1 MDHTPS
7 PSPLRTTQPDT
18 GDPGHG
24 AAPPPPPA
32 PRKRAGPMLYL
43 TGLVLLVAAGFG
55 TFRFMQ
61 ESAANVAS
69 TRTAME
75 TEAARG
81 PRVVVATVA
90 QGPSIRTIQLLGDAR
105 AYSTATLFAKVSG
118 YLKTVSV
125 DKGDLVTAGQI
136 IAEIESTELESQYQS
151 AVADLDNKQRIAARA
166 RDLLRSGS
174 TAQQAADQAET
185 NLRMAQESVRNLNAI
200 RSYQVL
206 RAPFDGMVVAR
217 FADPGALLQA
227 ATTNQASSLPVIQ
240 LADTTKLRIGAFV
253 EQRDVSAIKPGDEAD
268 IIDASNTERRRT
280 ARISRT
286 AGSLDPRTRTLFI
299 EIDLDNKDNFLVPG
313 SFVQVVLKVPVT
325 SYPQIPVNAVLQ
337 RGPNTVVAVVGPDET
352 VRFRPIRVASTD
364 GIVSNV
370 ADGLKPGEKVGL
382 NVPNDVIEG
391 AKIRA
396 AAAR

>member
-253 EQRDVSAIKPGDEAD
+253 EQRDVSAIKAGDEAD

-299 EIDLDNKDNFLVPG
+299 EIDLDNKDTFLVPG

-337 RGPNTVVAVVGPDET
+337 RGPNTVVAVVGTDET

>member
-253 EQRDVSAIKPGDEAD
+253 EQRDVSAIKAGDEAD

-299 EIDLDNKDNFLVPG
+299 EIDLDNKDIFLVPG

-337 RGPNTVVAVVGPDET
+337 RGPNTVVAVVGTDET

>member
-1 MDHTPS
+1 
-7 PSPLRTTQPDT
+7 
-18 GDPGHG
+18 
-24 AAPPPPPA
+24 
-32 PRKRAGPMLYL
+32 MLYL
-43 TGLVLLVAAGFG
+43 TGLVLLIAAGLG
-55 TFRFMQ
+55 TFRYM
-61 ESAANVAS
+61 ESSATSVANA
-69 TRTAME
+69 RTAME

-105 AYSTATLFAKVSG
+105 AYSTATMFAKVSG
-118 YLKTVSV
+118 YLKSVSV
-125 DKGDLVTAGQI
+125 DKGDMVTAGQI

-185 NLRMAQESVRNLNAI
+185 NLRMAQETVRNLNAI

-206 RAPFDGMVVAR
+206 RAPFSGMVVAR

-253 EQRDVSAIKPGDEAD
+253 EQRDVSAIKAGDEAD

-299 EIDLDNKDNFLVPG
+299 EIDLDNKDTFLVPG

-364 GIVSNV
+364 GIVSNI
-370 ADGLKPGEKVGL
+370 AEGLKPGEKVGL

-396 AAAR
+396 ATAR

>member
-61 ESAANVAS
+61 QSAANVAS

>member
-7 PSPLRTTQPDT
+7 PSPLRTA
-18 GDPGHG
+18 DPGNG
-24 AAPPPPPA
+24 AAPPPA

-43 TGLVLLVAAGFG
+43 TGLVLLIAAGLG
-55 TFRFMQ
+55 TFRYM
-61 ESAANVAS
+61 ESSATSVANA
-69 TRTAME
+69 RTAME

-105 AYSTATLFAKVSG
+105 AYSTATMFAKVSG
-118 YLKTVSV
+118 YLKSVSV
-125 DKGDLVTAGQI
+125 DKGDMVTAGQI

-174 TAQQAADQAET
+174 TAQQSADQAET

-206 RAPFDGMVVAR
+206 RAPFSGMVVAR

-299 EIDLDNKDNFLVPG
+299 EIDLDNKDTFLVPG

-337 RGPNTVVAVVGPDET
+337 RGPNTVVAVVTPDET

-364 GIVSNV
+364 GIVSNI
-370 ADGLKPGEKVGL
+370 AEGLKPGEKVGL

>member
-7 PSPLRTTQPDT
+7 PSPLRTA
-18 GDPGHG
+18 DPGNG
-24 AAPPPPPA
+24 AAPPPA

-43 TGLVLLVAAGFG
+43 TGLVLLIAAGLG
-55 TFRFMQ
+55 TFRYM
-61 ESAANVAS
+61 ESSATSVANA
-69 TRTAME
+69 RTAME

-105 AYSTATLFAKVSG
+105 AYSTATMFAKVSG
-118 YLKTVSV
+118 YLKSVSV
-125 DKGDLVTAGQI
+125 DKGDMVTAGQI

-185 NLRMAQESVRNLNAI
+185 NLRMAQETVRNLNAI

-206 RAPFDGMVVAR
+206 RAPFSGMVVAR

-253 EQRDVSAIKPGDEAD
+253 EQRDVSAIKAGDEAD

-299 EIDLDNKDNFLVPG
+299 EIDLDNKDTFLVPG

-364 GIVSNV
+364 GIVSNI
-370 ADGLKPGEKVGL
+370 AEGLKPGEKVGL

-396 AAAR
+396 ATAR

>member
-7 PSPLRTTQPDT
+7 PSPIRTA
-18 GDPGHG
+18 DPNHG
-24 AAPPPPPA
+24 AAPPPP

-43 TGLVLLVAAGFG
+43 TGLVLLIAAGLG
-55 TFRFMQ
+55 TFRYM
-61 ESAANVAS
+61 ESSATSVANA
-69 TRTAME
+69 RTAME

-81 PRVVVATVA
+81 PRVVVAIVA

-105 AYSTATLFAKVSG
+105 AYSTATMFAKVSG
-118 YLKTVSV
+118 YLKSVSV
-125 DKGDLVTAGQI
+125 DKGDMVTAGQI

-185 NLRMAQESVRNLNAI
+185 NLRMAQETVRNLNAI

-206 RAPFDGMVVAR
+206 RAPFSGMVVAR

-227 ATTNQASSLPVIQ
+227 ATTNQASSLPVVQ

-299 EIDLDNKDNFLVPG
+299 EIDLDNKDTFLVPG

-337 RGPNTVVAVVGPDET
+337 RGPNTVVAVVTPDET

-364 GIVSNV
+364 GIVSNI
-370 ADGLKPGEKVGL
+370 AEGLKPGEKVGL

>member
-7 PSPLRTTQPDT
+7 PSPIRTA
-18 GDPGHG
+18 DPGHG

-43 TGLVLLVAAGFG
+43 TGLVLLIAAGLG
-55 TFRFMQ
+55 TFRYM
-61 ESAANVAS
+61 ESSASNVAS
-69 TRTAME
+69 ARTAME

-90 QGPSIRTIQLLGDAR
+90 QGPAIRTIQLLGDAR
-105 AYSTATLFAKVSG
+105 AYSTATMFAKVSG
-118 YLKTVSV
+118 YLKSVSV

-151 AVADLDNKQRIAARA
+151 AVADLDNKQRIATRA

-227 ATTNQASSLPVIQ
+227 ATTNQASSLPVVQ

-253 EQRDVSAIKPGDEAD
+253 EQRDVSAIKAGDEAD
-268 IIDASNTERRRT
+268 IIDASNTERRRS

-299 EIDLDNKDNFLVPG
+299 EIDLDNKDAFLVPG

-337 RGPNTVVAVVGPDET
+337 RGPNTVVAVVAADET
-352 VRFRPIRVASTD
+352 IRFRPIRVASTD
-364 GIVSNV
+364 GIVSNI
-370 ADGLKPGEKVGL
+370 AEGLKPGEKVGL

>member
-7 PSPLRTTQPDT
+7 P
-18 GDPGHG
+18 
-24 AAPPPPPA
+24 APARLAEPAPPPPA
-32 PRKRAGPMLYL
+32 PRKRPGAALYL
-43 TGLVLLVAAGFG
+43 AGLVLVLAAGFG
-55 TFRFMQ
+55 TFRFV
-61 ESAANVAS
+61 ETSASNLAS
-69 TRTAME
+69 ARTAME
-75 TEAARG
+75 AEAARG

-105 AYSTATLFAKVSG
+105 PYSSATMFAKVSG
-118 YLKTVSV
+118 YLKSVAV
-125 DKGDLVTAGQI
+125 DKGDRVAAGQV

-151 AVADLDNKQRIAARA
+151 AVADLDNKTRIAARA

-174 TAQQAADQAET
+174 TAQQAAEQAET
-185 NLRMAQESVRNLNAI
+185 NLRMAQETVRNLNAI

-206 RAPFDGMVVAR
+206 RAPFDGLVVAR

-227 ATTNQASSLPVIQ
+227 ATTNQASSLPVVQ
-240 LADTTKLRIGAFV
+240 LADTSRLRIGAFV
-253 EQRDVSAIKPGDEAD
+253 EQRDVSAIKAGDEAD

-299 EIDLDNKDNFLVPG
+299 EIDLDNADNFLVPG

-325 SYPQIPVNAVLQ
+325 SYPQVPVNAVMQ

-370 ADGLKPGEKVGL
+370 ADGLRAGEKVGL
-382 NVPNDVIEG
+382 NLPNDVVEG
-391 AKIRA
+391 AKIRPA
-396 AAAR
+396 PAR

>member
-7 PSPLRTTQPDT
+7 PSPLRTA
-18 GDPGHG
+18 DPGHG

-43 TGLVLLVAAGFG
+43 TGLVLLIAAGFG

-61 ESAANVAS
+61 ESASSVAS

-81 PRVVVATVA
+81 PRVVVATVS
-90 QGPSIRTIQLLGDAR
+90 QGPAIRTIQLLGDAR

-227 ATTNQASSLPVIQ
+227 ATTNQASSLPVVQ

-299 EIDLDNKDNFLVPG
+299 EIDLDNKDSFLVPG

-337 RGPNTVVAVVGPDET
+337 RGPNTVVAVVGTDET
-352 VRFRPIRVASTD
+352 VRFRPIRVASTN

-370 ADGLKPGEKVGL
+370 AEGLKPGEKVGL

>member
-7 PSPLRTTQPDT
+7 PSPLRTA
-18 GDPGHG
+18 DPGHG
-24 AAPPPPPA
+24 AAPPPP

-43 TGLVLLVAAGFG
+43 TGLVLLIAAGLG
-55 TFRFMQ
+55 TFRYM
-61 ESAANVAS
+61 ESSATSVANA
-69 TRTAME
+69 RTAME

-105 AYSTATLFAKVSG
+105 AYSTATMFAKVSG
-118 YLKTVSV
+118 YLKSVSV
-125 DKGDLVTAGQI
+125 DKGDMVTAGQI

-185 NLRMAQESVRNLNAI
+185 NLRMAQETVRNLNAI

-206 RAPFDGMVVAR
+206 RAPFSGMVVAR

-253 EQRDVSAIKPGDEAD
+253 EQRDVSAIKAGDEAD

-299 EIDLDNKDNFLVPG
+299 EIDLDNKDTFLVPG

-364 GIVSNV
+364 GIVSNI
-370 ADGLKPGEKVGL
+370 AEGLKPGEKVGL

-396 AAAR
+396 ATAR

>member
-337 RGPNTVVAVVGPDET
+337 RGPNTVVAVVGTDET

>member
-7 PSPLRTTQPDT
+7 PSPLRTTQPGT

-24 AAPPPPPA
+24 AAPPPP

-61 ESAANVAS
+61 ESASNVAS
-69 TRTAME
+69 ARTAME

-253 EQRDVSAIKPGDEAD
+253 EQRDVSAIKPGDAAD

-299 EIDLDNKDNFLVPG
+299 EIDLDNKDTFLVPG

-325 SYPQIPVNAVLQ
+325 SYPQIPVNAVMQ
-337 RGPNTVVAVVGPDET
+337 RGPNTVVVVVGIDET

-364 GIVSNV
+364 GIVSNI
-370 ADGLKPGEKVGL
+370 AEGLKPGEKVGL

>member
-7 PSPLRTTQPDT
+7 PSPLRTA
-18 GDPGHG
+18 DPGHG
-24 AAPPPPPA
+24 AAPPPP

-43 TGLVLLVAAGFG
+43 TGLVLLIAAGLG
-55 TFRFMQ
+55 TFRYM
-61 ESAANVAS
+61 ESSATSVANA
-69 TRTAME
+69 RTAME

-105 AYSTATLFAKVSG
+105 AYSTATMFAKVSG
-118 YLKTVSV
+118 YLKSVSV
-125 DKGDLVTAGQI
+125 DKGDMVTVGQI

-206 RAPFDGMVVAR
+206 RAPFSGMVVAR

-253 EQRDVSAIKPGDEAD
+253 EQRDVSAIKAGDEAD

-299 EIDLDNKDNFLVPG
+299 EIDLDNKDTFLVPG

-337 RGPNTVVAVVGPDET
+337 RGPNTVVAVVSTDET

-364 GIVSNV
+364 GIVSNI
-370 ADGLKPGEKVGL
+370 AEGLKPGEKVGL

-396 AAAR
+396 ATAR

>member
-7 PSPLRTTQPDT
+7 PSPLRTA
-18 GDPGHG
+18 DPGHG

-32 PRKRAGPMLYL
+32 PRKRTGPMLYL
-43 TGLVLLVAAGFG
+43 TGLVLLIAAGFG
-55 TFRFMQ
+55 TFRFMH
-61 ESAANVAS
+61 ESASSVAS

-75 TEAARG
+75 AEAARG

-90 QGPSIRTIQLLGDAR
+90 QGPSIRTIQLIGDAR

-253 EQRDVSAIKPGDEAD
+253 EQRDVSAIKAGDEAD

-313 SFVQVVLKVPVT
+313 SFVQVALKVPVT

-337 RGPNTVVAVVGPDET
+337 RGPNTVVAVVAADET

-364 GIVSNV
+364 GIVSNI
-370 ADGLKPGEKVGL
+370 AEGLKPGEKVGL

>member
-7 PSPLRTTQPDT
+7 PSPLRTTQPGT

-24 AAPPPPPA
+24 AAPPPP

-55 TFRFMQ
+55 TFRLMQ
-61 ESAANVAS
+61 ESASNVAS
-69 TRTAME
+69 ARTAME

-227 ATTNQASSLPVIQ
+227 ATTNQASSLPVVQ
-240 LADTTKLRIGAFV
+240 LADTTRLRIGAFV

-325 SYPQIPVNAVLQ
+325 SYPQIPVNAVMQ
-337 RGPNTVVAVVGPDET
+337 RGPNTVVAVVGIDET

-364 GIVSNV
+364 GIVSNI
-370 ADGLKPGEKVGL
+370 AEGLKPGEKVGL

>member
-1 MDHTPS
+1 MDHTPP
-7 PSPLRTTQPDT
+7 PSPLRTA
-18 GDPGHG
+18 DPGHG
-24 AAPPPPPA
+24 AAPPTA

-43 TGLVLLVAAGFG
+43 TGLVLLIAAGIG
-55 TFRFMQ
+55 TFRYM
-61 ESAANVAS
+61 ESSASSVAS
-69 TRTAME
+69 ARTAME

-81 PRVVVATVA
+81 PRVVVAAVA

-105 AYSTATLFAKVSG
+105 AYSTATMFAKVSG
-118 YLKTVSV
+118 YLKSVSV
-125 DKGDLVTAGQI
+125 DKGDMVTAGQI

-185 NLRMAQESVRNLNAI
+185 NLRMAQETVRNLNAI

-206 RAPFDGMVVAR
+206 RAPFGGMVVAR

-227 ATTNQASSLPVIQ
+227 ATTNQASSLPVVQ

-253 EQRDVSAIKPGDEAD
+253 EQRDVSAIKAGDEAD

-299 EIDLDNKDNFLVPG
+299 EIDLDNKDTFLVPG

-364 GIVSNV
+364 GIVSNI
-370 ADGLKPGEKVGL
+370 AEGLKPGEKVGL

-396 AAAR
+396 ATAR

>member
-7 PSPLRTTQPDT
+7 PSPLRTTQPGT

-24 AAPPPPPA
+24 AVPPPPPA

-43 TGLVLLVAAGFG
+43 TGLVLLIAAGFG

-61 ESAANVAS
+61 ESASSVANA
-69 TRTAME
+69 RTAME

-105 AYSTATLFAKVSG
+105 AYSTATMFAKVSG

-125 DKGDLVTAGQI
+125 DKGDLVTTGQI

-227 ATTNQASSLPVIQ
+227 ATTNQASSLPVVQ
-240 LADTTKLRIGAFV
+240 LADTTRLRIGAFV
-253 EQRDVSAIKPGDEAD
+253 EQRDVSAIKAGDEAD

-299 EIDLDNKDNFLVPG
+299 EIDLDNKDAFLVPG

-337 RGPNTVVAVVGPDET
+337 RGPNTVVAVVAADET

-364 GIVSNV
+364 GIVSNI
-370 ADGLKPGEKVGL
+370 AEGLKPGEKVGL

>member
-7 PSPLRTTQPDT
+7 PSPLRVTEPGT

-24 AAPPPPPA
+24 AAPPPA
-32 PRKRAGPMLYL
+32 PRKRTGPMLYL
-43 TGLVLLVAAGFG
+43 TGFVLLIAAGFG

-61 ESAANVAS
+61 ESASSVAS

-75 TEAARG
+75 AEAARG

-105 AYSTATLFAKVSG
+105 PYSTATLFAKVSG

-125 DKGDLVTAGQI
+125 DKGDLVTTGQI

-217 FADPGALLQA
+217 FADPGALLQS

-253 EQRDVSAIKPGDEAD
+253 EQRDVSAIKAGDEAD

-337 RGPNTVVAVVGPDET
+337 RGPNTVVAVVAADET

-364 GIVSNV
+364 GIVSNI
-370 ADGLKPGEKVGL
+370 AEGLKPGEKVGL

>member
-7 PSPLRTTQPDT
+7 PSPLHTTQPGT

-24 AAPPPPPA
+24 AAPPPP

-69 TRTAME
+69 ARTAME

-240 LADTTKLRIGAFV
+240 LADTTRLRIGAFV

-337 RGPNTVVAVVGPDET
+337 RGPNTVVAVVGTDET

>member
-7 PSPLRTTQPDT
+7 PSPLRTA
-18 GDPGHG
+18 DPGHG

-43 TGLVLLVAAGFG
+43 TGLVLLIAAGFG
-55 TFRFMQ
+55 TFRSL
-61 ESAANVAS
+61 ESSASNVAS
-69 TRTAME
+69 ARTAME

-90 QGPSIRTIQLLGDAR
+90 QGPAIRTIQLLGDAR
-105 AYSTATLFAKVSG
+105 AYSTATMFAKVSG
-118 YLKTVSV
+118 YLKSVAV
-125 DKGDLVTAGQI
+125 DKGDLVTTGQI

-151 AVADLDNKQRIAARA
+151 AVADLDNKQRIATRA

-253 EQRDVSAIKPGDEAD
+253 EQRDVSAIKAGDEAD

-337 RGPNTVVAVVGPDET
+337 RGPNTVVAVVGADET

-364 GIVSNV
+364 GIVSNI
-370 ADGLKPGEKVGL
+370 AEGLKPGEKVGL